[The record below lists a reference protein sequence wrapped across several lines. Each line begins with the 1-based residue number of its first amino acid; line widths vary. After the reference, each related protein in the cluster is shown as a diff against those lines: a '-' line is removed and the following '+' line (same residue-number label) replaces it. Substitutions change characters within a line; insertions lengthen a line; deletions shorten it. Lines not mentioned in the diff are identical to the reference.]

1 MMIKLELS
9 LRRLSLSLLVALAAV
24 PVQANRPNVLFLAV
38 DDMRDWVGCLG
49 GYPGV
54 IHTPNIDRLAERGML
69 FTNAHC
75 PSPKCAMFGV

>member
-9 LRRLSLSLLVALAAV
+9 LRRLSLFLLVALAAV

-54 IHTPNIDRLAERGML
+54 IHTPNI
-69 FTNAHC
+69 AHFGDGQ
-75 PSPKCAMFGV
+75 CALVKSMPRSAKRSMFGV